1 MAAAPPA
8 GPGRPLLQLALWQPQ
23 LLLDHALAC
32 GEHGVAEGTLAL
44 QHWRQR
50 ALWTLLAVAGLVLA
64 AALAGTALMLWAA
77 LPTGSLPHPQWLVG
91 VPLPAL
97 LLGLGAGAVAW
108 RRAPPAF
115 GLLRRQLAADL
126 QRLREAAAQPPA
138 P

>member
-32 GEHGVAEGTLAL
+32 GELGVAEGALAL
-44 QHWRQR
+44 QQWRQR
-50 ALWTLLAVAGLVLA
+50 ALWALLAVAGLVLA

-97 LLGLGAGAVAW
+97 LLGLGSAFAA
-108 RRAPPAF
+108 RRGAPPAF
-115 GLLRRQLAADL
+115 GLLRQQLAADL